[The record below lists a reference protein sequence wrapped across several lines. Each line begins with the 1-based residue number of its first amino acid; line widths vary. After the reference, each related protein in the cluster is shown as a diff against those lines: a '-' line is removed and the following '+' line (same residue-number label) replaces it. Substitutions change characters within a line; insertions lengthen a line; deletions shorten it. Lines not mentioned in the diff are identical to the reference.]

1 MEENDADGGGGGHH
15 IIFGGEMSRPIALK
29 FLLVTCVD
37 DGAPPNAFVFVENEA
52 SVFAAANHL
61 HTHSIHHH
69 AVDSI

>member
-1 MEENDADGGGGGHH
+1 MNEGGGGLMEEGH
-15 IIFGGEMSRPIALK
+15 FWRGDVSPMALK

-37 DGAPPNAFVFVENEA
+37 DGAPPHAFFVENEA